1 MIGAEICAPST
12 RPGSPL
18 TGNSDGPARH
28 FLTRPRQACG
38 IIAALRITPAVR
50 MAKATPIQFK
60 GTTLKI
66 IHTLLGSTDPQVL
79 HDSLA
84 DLTGNAPDFF
94 EGDLAVLDFSAAAMP
109 AAALDWPALL
119 ALLRASGLN
128 PVALRGIP
136 AELVLGSGLA
146 LVGDDALGRGPRAAS
161 AQAQAQ
167 TPLQPQVQ
175 TPAQVHIQGQTP
187 AQAEAAAASPAH
199 PPANAAP
206 PSAPVA
212 TAVADEAAP
221 AASPPS
227 PATGTL
233 PTVVLDRPLRSG
245 QRFYA
250 RGSDLVVLAMVSAGA
265 EVIADGHIHVY
276 APLRGRALAGA
287 SGDAG
292 ARIFTTSLEAE
303 LVSIAGTY
311 RTFEDGLPAD
321 LAGRPAHI
329 RLEEDTL
336 RIAPLA
342 LR

>member
-1 MIGAEICAPST
+1 
-12 RPGSPL
+12 
-18 TGNSDGPARH
+18 
-28 FLTRPRQACG
+28 
-38 IIAALRITPAVR
+38 
-50 MAKATPIQFK
+50 MAKAAPIQFK

-94 EGDLAVLDFSAAAMP
+94 EGDLAVIDFSAAELP
-109 AAALDWPALL
+109 ATAPDWPALR
-119 ALLRASGLN
+119 ALLGASGLN
-128 PVALRGIP
+128 PVAVRGLPPELLR
-136 AELVLGSGLA
+136 GSGLA
-146 LVGDDALGRGPRAAS
+146 LVGEDALGRGARAAS
-161 AQAQAQ
+161 
-167 TPLQPQVQ
+167 PQPQ
-175 TPAQVHIQGQTP
+175 TPAQLP
-187 AQAEAAAASPAH
+187 ARAVAEEPSSPA
-199 PPANAAP
+199 PSRESAQPATPVPNPSPLASAGEDVAP
-206 PSAPVA
+206 PSPV
-212 TAVADEAAP
+212 TA
-221 AASPPS
+221 S
-227 PATGTL
+227 L

-287 SGDAG
+287 CGDAG

-329 RLEEDTL
+329 RLEEDSL